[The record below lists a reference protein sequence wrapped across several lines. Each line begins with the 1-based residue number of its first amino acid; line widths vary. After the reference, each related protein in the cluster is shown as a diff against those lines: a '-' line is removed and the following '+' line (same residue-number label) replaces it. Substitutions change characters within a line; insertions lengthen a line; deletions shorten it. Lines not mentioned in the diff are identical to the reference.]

1 MSESLTLRKPKPEEN
16 AVPAPSSAGGD
27 LLPDVAPALA
37 DREAPSRESASW
49 LGIQMAPPFA
59 LHPAV
64 PLTHVGA
71 MVQAAPDDEGGSPDA
86 TPAAAPQ
93 EMSSPDLIVDDDVA
107 DLAPGQMRKSDFL
120 GLLESA
126 VCRTATEALAG
137 TEWSATGCPYIAY
150 WFQYYAGRDARQVQ
164 RAIRLYVPG
173 QTDVADAHDYIS
185 IITGHVRDAV
195 TKWAATGEVTGIPD
209 GLPLTEFTAVSP
221 GVQMK
226 GAPHGAAGSHATP
239 ERVRGDLGSGQPLD
253 SVVRSRMSEALGADF
268 SRVRVHTDA
277 RGGEV
282 STGLRARALTVGEH
296 VAFAPG
302 QYRPGT
308 LAGDALLAHELAH
321 VVQQGAASGAAPARA
336 GDTSYGALEREA
348 DSSSAGAMVA
358 LWGRGNAMLTK
369 VARNVRPTISN
380 GLRLQACT
388 DCGSSKKTP
397 DAGPVPPVAPPQPKP
412 EELIKTDLQGYLA
425 DNILEPPEWQ
435 NLGDK
440 ANKLSFYDTAVASLL
455 EHDFDFEY
463 HEARTV
469 ALIALDPSPQLQK
482 FRGTFKT
489 KVSGSP
495 KKLESNAFEAFLTQ
509 ILSDMVLDKD
519 EADAMRRVSFNFETA
534 QTQAAFQKAG
544 ITEPTLSTLMA
555 LLDMGYT
562 TFHDIAARPS
572 FFPINLK
579 GTKDAGLSA
588 TVDMRV
594 GIIQAFTE
602 SGAWEHGVFSTVRAL
617 LGGLSRADATA
628 LLTASGIGQTSAR
641 LIASNFT
648 LPEEAYQGSVV
659 EKTLLRF
666 DFEKVG
672 GAWELSSATQQNL
685 QVTWHPTLVS
695 PLAPVGGKV
704 ETGKYESETDIGK
717 FKFAS
722 GVEENAARLN
732 LTFRGQSFTVLI
744 AESAFFADPT
754 LLDRLDV
761 AFSNIPAKHLAAV
774 KEIRIDPGN
783 DPGGKNGAFA
793 SPDGTINIYL
803 SNAGPTV
810 PQAALSET
818 TAHEIGHEV
827 TYVAE
832 KADPKFWDKWDAAIK
847 DDKFAVSR
855 YGLTNHY
862 EDSAETYV
870 LYLGGGKGDAATVA
884 RYPHRFAIMDT
895 LF

>member
-1 MSESLTLRKPKPEEN
+1 MSESLTLRKPKPEEK
-16 AVPAPSSAGGD
+16 AVPAQSSAGAD
-27 LLPDVAPALA
+27 LLPDPVPPAQA
-37 DREAPSRESASW
+37 DREAPSREAASW
-49 LGIQMAPPFA
+49 MGIQMAPPFA
-59 LHPAV
+59 MHPAV

-71 MVQAAPDDEGGSPDA
+71 MVQAAPGDEGGAPDA
-86 TPAAAPQ
+86 TPAAPQ
-93 EMSSPDLIVDDDVA
+93 EMASPDLIVDDEVA
-107 DLAPGQMRKSDFL
+107 DFAPGQMRKSDFL
-120 GLLESA
+120 ALLQSA
-126 VCRTATEALAG
+126 VCGAATEALAG
-137 TEWSATGCPYIAY
+137 TAWSATGCPYIAY

-226 GAPHGAAGSHATP
+226 GAPHGAGGSHATP

-348 DSSSAGAMVA
+348 DSSSVGAMVA
-358 LWGRGNAMLTK
+358 LWGRGNAMLTQ

-380 GLRLQACT
+380 GLRLQACS

-397 DAGPVPPVAPPQPKP
+397 DPAPVPPPQPKP
-412 EELIKTDLQGYLA
+412 EELIKTDLQAYLA
-425 DNILEPPEWQ
+425 DNLLEPPEWQ

-440 ANKLSFYDTAVASLL
+440 ANKLGLHDTALSLVL
-455 EHDFDFEY
+455 EDDFDFDY
-463 HEARTV
+463 HQARAV
-469 ALIALDPSPQLQK
+469 ALIALDPNPPIQK

-495 KKLESNAFEAFLTQ
+495 KKLESDAIEPFVTQ
-509 ILSDMVLDKD
+509 ILSDMILDAD
-519 EADAMRRVSFNFETA
+519 EVEGMRRFSIVFDTDSLR
-534 QTQAAFQKAG
+534 AALQKAG
-544 ITEPTLSTLMA
+544 IADPTLSSLTA
-555 LLDMGYT
+555 LLDMG
-562 TFHDIAARPS
+562 FSS
-572 FFPINLK
+572 FNALGAKPGVFPINLK
-579 GTKDAGLSA
+579 GTKDTGVAA
-588 TVDMRV
+588 TSDVRP
-594 GIIQAFTE
+594 GIIQVLTE
-602 SGAWEHGVFSTVRAL
+602 SGAWEHTVFGTIRTL
-617 LGGLSRADATA
+617 LGGLSPADATA
-628 LLTASGIGQTSAR
+628 LLVASGIGATSAQM
-641 LIASNFT
+641 IASKFT
-648 LPEEAYQGSVV
+648 LPEQAFQNAVS
-659 EKTLLRF
+659 KMKLLRF

-672 GAWELSSATQQNL
+672 GAWELSAATQQNL
-685 QVTWHPTLVS
+685 NLTWHPTLIS

-704 ETGKYESETDIGK
+704 ETSTHDQVTHIGK

-722 GVEENAARLN
+722 GMEENSFRLS
-732 LTFRGQSFTVLI
+732 LTFRGQSFTILI
-744 AESAFFADPT
+744 AESAFADVT
-754 LLDRLDV
+754 LFDRLDT
-761 AFSNIPAKHLAAV
+761 ALSNIPAKHLAAV

-783 DPGGKNGAFA
+783 DPGAKTVLAM
-793 SPDGTINIYL
+793 SMPDGTVNIYL
-803 SNAGPTV
+803 RGGGPSV
-810 PQAALSET
+810 PQTSLSYT
-818 TAHEIGHEV
+818 AAHEMGHEV
-827 TYVAE
+827 SFMAE

-847 DDKFAVSR
+847 DDKFAVSQ
-855 YGLTNHY
+855 YGLTNHD
-862 EDSAETYV
+862 EDFAEAYA
-870 LYLGGGKGDAATVA
+870 LYLSGGKGDKAALA
-884 RYPHRFAIMDT
+884 RYPHRFGIMDT